1 MNLQFWT
8 APEPANANVV
18 FVFVITANVIILS
31 IWTALSPIELDT
43 YVEAVDIF
51 DRPIETYSMCDWSNS
66 VPYYATL
73 GAINFLLLCYAIYVA
88 WRAREL
94 TTELSE
100 SYYIFKA
107 MSFILLVCFI
117 GVPVT
122 IIARENPSAFFFV
135 CSGIIFVAGTSILL
149 LIFSPKVIANYR
161 ADPARQASE
170 SMRVSSVP
178 KAFRKS
184 QASNDPL
191 ARFGGGSHQMSNPV
205 SSGFGLSEVGSET
218 FSAPMSSSEDTAK
231 QAAAKIQSSNDPLA
245 RFGGGSH
252 QMSNPVSSGFGLS
265 EVSEP
270 FSTSMSST
278 EDTAKQAAASSVM
291 IPSKPKSQGELEA
304 EIERLTAET
313 QRLATENQRLK
324 TGLGV
329 DRSVDGGDDGC

>member
-8 APEPANANVV
+8 APEPANANV
-18 FVFVITANVIILS
+18 VFVITANVIILS

-43 YVEAVDIF
+43 QVDAVDIF

-73 GAINFLLLCYAIYVA
+73 GAINFVLLCYAIYVA

-100 SYYIFKA
+100 SYFIFKA

-161 ADPARQASE
+161 ADPERQAAE
-170 SMRVSSVP
+170 STKVFSVP
-178 KAFRKS
+178 KSFRKS

-191 ARFGGGSHQMSNPV
+191 ARFGGGSHQTV
-205 SSGFGLSEVGSET
+205 SSGFGLLGVGSKPFPT
-218 FSAPMSSSEDTAK
+218 SMSSSEDTAK
-231 QAAAKIQSSNDPLA
+231 QAAA
-245 RFGGGSH
+245 
-252 QMSNPVSSGFGLS
+252 SG
-265 EVSEP
+265 V
-270 FSTSMSST
+270 
-278 EDTAKQAAASSVM
+278 
-291 IPSKPKSQGELEA
+291 IPSKPKSQVELEA
-304 EIERLTAET
+304 EIERLIAET
-313 QRLATENQRLK
+313 QGLAAENQRLK
-324 TGLGV
+324 AGLGV
-329 DRSVDGGDDGC
+329 DRSVGGDDGC

>member
-8 APEPANANVV
+8 APEPANANV
-18 FVFVITANVIILS
+18 VFVITANVIILS

-73 GAINFLLLCYAIYVA
+73 GAINFVLLCYAIYVA

-100 SYYIFKA
+100 SYFIFKA

-161 ADPARQASE
+161 ADPERQAAE
-170 SMRVSSVP
+170 STKVFSVP
-178 KAFRKS
+178 KSFRKS
-184 QASNDPL
+184 QA
-191 ARFGGGSHQMSNPV
+191 
-205 SSGFGLSEVGSET
+205 
-218 FSAPMSSSEDTAK
+218 
-231 QAAAKIQSSNDPLA
+231 SNDPLA

-291 IPSKPKSQGELEA
+291 IPSKPKSKGELEA

-313 QRLATENQRLK
+313 QRLAAENQRLK